1 MASVLEICQGL
12 PQRQFGAGETVLDD
26 GGTDQVIYVLLS
38 GSVEI
43 VKGDVQINFVS
54 DPGAIFGEVSVLLG
68 LPHMATVRTLTPSV
82 FSVVDD
88 PKAFMSLT
96 IPHSCVR
103 AYAPVQLRRSAR
115 RSSPYHRLSWR
126 APPEAALHRP

>member
-43 VKGDVQINFVS
+43 VKGDVQINIVS

-68 LPHMATVRTLTPSV
+68 LPHMATVRTLTSSV

-88 PKAFMSLT
+88 PKAFMHDNPDVALAVAT
-96 IPHSCVR
+96 
-103 AYAPVQLRRSAR
+103 LLAR
-115 RSSPYHRLSWR
+115 R
-126 APPEAALHRP
+126 LHIVKIGR